1 MLYALIAR
9 DKPGHLQ
16 VRLDT
21 RPAHVAYLQDLNA
34 RGLLKLAGPFL
45 DGEGKPDGS
54 LVVYE
59 ADTLEAAQ
67 ALADADPY
75 TKAGLFADT
84 EIRPWNWTINK
95 PA

>member
-16 VRLDT
+16 VRLET

-59 ADTLEAAQ
+59 TETLEAAQ
-67 ALADADPY
+67 ALVDADPY
-75 TKAGLFADT
+75 TKAGLFAET
-84 EIRPWNWTINK
+84 EIRAWNWTINK

>member
-1 MLYALIAR
+1 MLYALVAK

-21 RPAHVAYLQDLNA
+21 RPTHVAYLEGLNA

-45 DGEGKPDGS
+45 DAEGKPNGS
-54 LVVYE
+54 FVVYE
-59 ADTLEAAQ
+59 AESLEAAQ
-67 ALADADPY
+67 ALVDADPY
-75 TKAGLFADT
+75 AKAGLFGET
-84 EIRPWNWTINK
+84 ELRLWNWTMNK

>member
-67 ALADADPY
+67 ALVDADPY
-75 TKAGLFADT
+75 TKAGLFADA
-84 EIRPWNWTINK
+84 EIRAWNWTINK